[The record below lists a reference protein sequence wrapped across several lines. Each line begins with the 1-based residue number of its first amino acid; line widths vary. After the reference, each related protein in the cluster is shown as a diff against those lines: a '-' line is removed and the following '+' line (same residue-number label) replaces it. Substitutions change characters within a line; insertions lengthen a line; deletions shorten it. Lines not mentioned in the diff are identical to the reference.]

1 MSEAANSS
9 ASQRAPGDNERRPNT
24 SNLKNASKKS
34 SRRRPGGKNVKPSL
48 KKGSSKRDIRHDY
61 RYLEI
66 VKLIKTYKPV
76 TINGTAVKTI
86 IERTVEAGQPNPEG
100 ESVNSIS
107 DPVHRFLSRCIS
119 EGSPIYILM
128 MFTPADPDFPYD
140 LDILKINLCVPA
152 KYPQDTLILPS
163 IYVLNE
169 DIPRGFAINIESG
182 FTDIARLA
190 TGKHKGEPL
199 DITLAKGRGLLSQI
213 QTLDKNLES
222 FLKKERRESVK
233 IVTTKKKKPKTAST
247 PVTPTPP
254 PVASPVRHAEYESAK
269 AHSTVA
275 QQQLEEFSAKM
286 LCRVTT
292 RKGRES
298 CCKIALPVHNT
309 AIQPPAYYV
318 DKGAV
323 DVWLRVPLSYPESKA
338 YITIPGLQLDE
349 VATEPN
355 VDRTLASAQQIQ
367 NLERDNLQQKI
378 AISRAAGAFEENVK
392 QIPDYFPA
400 ARTSLVALVNFAA
413 NNFGML
419 CLDRDECAD
428 VLGMLA
434 ADAR

>member
-34 SRRRPGGKNVKPSL
+34 SRRRPGGKNVKASL

-222 FLKKERRESVK
+222 FLKKERRETVK

>member
-34 SRRRPGGKNVKPSL
+34 SRRRPGGKNVKASL

>member
-34 SRRRPGGKNVKPSL
+34 SRRRPGGKNVKASL

-100 ESVNSIS
+100 ESVNSIF

-128 MFTPADPDFPYD
+128 MFTLADPDFPYD

-222 FLKKERRESVK
+222 FLKKERRETVK

>member
-34 SRRRPGGKNVKPSL
+34 SRRRPGGKNVKASL

-222 FLKKERRESVK
+222 FLKKERRETVK

-323 DVWLRVPLSYPESKA
+323 DGWLRVPLSYPESKA

>member
-222 FLKKERRESVK
+222 FLKKERRETVK

>member
-34 SRRRPGGKNVKPSL
+34 SRRRPGGKNVKASL

-100 ESVNSIS
+100 ESVNSIF

-222 FLKKERRESVK
+222 FLKKERRETVK